1 MHSKLNT
8 DIWVNNR
15 LRREVRE
22 ALLKLSHRILR
33 DSKIPKDK
41 ITDIIFTGSLA
52 GYNYTSHSDLDLH
65 FIVKFDEL
73 DIGQTYVEEFL
84 NQIKT
89 IWNDKHNVDVLSY
102 DVEVYFQDV
111 DAELVAS
118 AVYSLLDDA
127 WIKSPSPYKIVER
140 PSKYKYYKIKK
151 IIEDLLKLEPSRDN
165 MAYIERVQEKIAR
178 YRLCGLESSG
188 EMGTENLTY
197 KKLRANGYIT
207 KMHEIGDKLYDKY
220 YSVGKTRHKI

>member
-15 LRREVRE
+15 LRREVRD
-22 ALLKLSHRILR
+22 ALLKLSHRILK
-33 DSKIPKDK
+33 DSKIPKSK

-52 GYNYTSHSDLDLH
+52 GYNYTNHSDLDLH

-73 DIGQTYVEEFL
+73 DIGQEYVDDFL

-89 IWNDKHNVDVLSY
+89 IWNDRHNVDVLSY
-102 DVEVYFQDV
+102 DVEIYFQDV
-111 DAELVAS
+111 EAELVAN
-118 AVYSLLDDA
+118 AVYSLLDDE
-127 WIKSPSPYKIVER
+127 WLKSPSLQKKVEK

-151 IIEDLLKLEPSRDN
+151 IIEDLFKLEPSQDN
-165 MAYIERVQEKIAR
+165 MAQIERVQEKIAK
-178 YRLCGLESSG
+178 YRLSGLESSG

-207 KMHEIGDKLYDKY
+207 KLYEIGDKLYDRY
-220 YSVGKTRHKI
+220 FSVGKTRHKI